1 MRRPPVQ
8 NPNSPDPITDA
19 SAGLPPNSAELV
31 PAEGPQSTAASA
43 GAPESAKLARLSMFL
58 QAARD
63 PAIDAAKLKE
73 LRAMAKED
81 DEDDRKREFLTAL
94 AQAKAEFTP
103 IIKTRLVDYPHKD
116 GRGRTSYK
124 YEELADITDV
134 VVPILSKYGI
144 THSYDVKQEGG
155 KIRVSCILAHAN
167 GHTDTPR
174 MQEGVEDTS
183 GQKSANQA
191 IASTITFLERGT
203 LKQALGLAAGRDDD
217 GAGGQT
223 EDPVIEPDDVV
234 YIETL
239 IRDTD
244 SDLAKFLEFVRAP
257 SIAEMRMSQF
267 KLGVARLNDK
277 KRNLASGTADA

>member
-1 MRRPPVQ
+1 MRRPLVQ
-8 NPNSPDPITDA
+8 NSPELPKDA
-19 SAGLPPNSAELV
+19 DAAAGSLPPRPAELV
-31 PAEGPQSTAASA
+31 PAEEPQSTASA

-191 IASTITFLERGT
+191 VASTITFLERGT

-217 GAGGQT
+217 GAGG
-223 EDPVIEPDDVV
+223 EPLDPLIEPDDVAYV
-234 YIETL
+234 EQL
-239 IRDTD
+239 IRDTE
-244 SDLAKFLEFVRAP
+244 SDLAKFLETIEAP

-267 KLGVARLNDK
+267 KRAVGLLNRK
-277 KRNLASGTADA
+277 KRMAASGTAVG